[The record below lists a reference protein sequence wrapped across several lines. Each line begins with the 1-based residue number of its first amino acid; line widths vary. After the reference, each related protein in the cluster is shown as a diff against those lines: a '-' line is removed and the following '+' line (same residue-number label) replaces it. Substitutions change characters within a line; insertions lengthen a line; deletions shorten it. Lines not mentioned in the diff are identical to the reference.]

1 MQWNATCATALCG
14 LSLLFASNSA
24 NAEWVKVE
32 PPDAGFSVFLPATP
46 TMETKGDP
54 SQFVSRI
61 WIARVGT
68 ILCLMGMTDYHAPF
82 DKEVELDLDMKNFL
96 KAINGT
102 ATAQEKVSFRDA
114 PDGPL
119 PALRFSFSKTGY
131 TGRSLIVLAGDRVYQ
146 AAALSS
152 AASDA
157 KDVARCVAFKITAK
171 SPHWQAH

>member
-1 MQWNATCATALCG
+1 MQRNAKCAIAPCG
-14 LSLLFASNSA
+14 LLALFASNSA

-32 PPDAGFSVFLPATP
+32 PPDAGFSIFLPATP
-46 TMETKGDP
+46 TMQTKGDP
-54 SQFVSRI
+54 SQAVSRI

-68 ILCLMGMTDYHAPF
+68 ILCLMSVTDYYAPI
-82 DKEVELDLDMKNFL
+82 DKEKELDLDMKNFL
-96 KAINGT
+96 KAIEGT

-119 PALRFSFSKTGY
+119 PALRFSFSKPGW
-131 TGRSLIVLAGDRVYQ
+131 TGRSLVVLAGDRVYQ

-152 AASDA
+152 GGSEA
-157 KDVARCVAFKITAK
+157 KDLARCVAFKVIAK